1 MENLSYIN
9 EVLFFEFLSGQK
21 TISEFEEFV
30 YANEFIEKEIGTEN
44 YIILISF
51 NYKSDSS
58 ELISFIK
65 NKIIKEYRFESWKMR
80 RVLELLVFDSE
91 NINKHLDEIY
101 DLYFGI
107 CDDFGERKYEF
118 KFLKHLALNYFY
130 WLDEGYLKM
139 NFEENWEVEYKERI
153 KCFDFY
159 HEQLKPFAESILLAL
174 NNKEIE
180 VLEDGTYKITEELK
194 KKLELNDVYKLQH
207 PIGFLENT

>member
-30 YANEFIEKEIGTEN
+30 YANKFIEKEIGTEN

-80 RVLELLVFDSE
+80 RVLELLVFDSK

-107 CDDFGERKYEF
+107 CNDLGERKYEF
-118 KFLKHLALNYFY
+118 KFLKHLVLNYFY

-139 NFEENWEVEYKERI
+139 NFEESWEVEYKERI
-153 KCFDFY
+153 KYFDFY

-194 KKLELNDVYKLQH
+194 KKLELNDLYKLQH
-207 PIGFLENT
+207 PKDF